1 MKTDNELIEQF
12 YVEQGGK
19 PHLPEDISFYESD
32 WNMLMPACK
41 KWDELPD
48 HPNPRKKSPQQE
60 LSDELDEIVALYEI
74 APVHKQLVR
83 NIKWYNQN
91 KA

>member
-1 MKTDNELIEQF
+1 MKVIGICLCLLVKNGTSCRIIQTHE
-12 YVEQGGK
+12 
-19 PHLPEDISFYESD
+19 
-32 WNMLMPACK
+32 
-41 KWDELPD
+41 
-48 HPNPRKKSPQQE
+48 KSPQQE